1 MNKKAIEIKLEK
13 IIRAANAITVQGE
26 SNAAQIMGICAA
38 AREVWNLVNAPEK
51 NEEANTDG

>member
-13 IIRAANAITVQGE
+13 IIRAANSMTVQGE
-26 SNAAQIMGICAA
+26 NNAAQIMGICAA
-38 AREVWNLVNAPEK
+38 ARDVWNLVNAPEK